1 MAAGKV
7 ITGYSLPYVAKYNVT
22 DGVVSYTEAQK
33 LARGVSVT
41 VSPEGSEDNNFYADN
56 ILAETDAGR
65 FTGGTTTLVVDG
77 LFIAAERFVMG
88 LPAAGEDGWTAYGDD
103 QQVPHVGIGFIVR
116 YMSDGVTSYTPYVL
130 AKNAFKPIEIE
141 ANTQEAEIDW
151 QTTSLEAATM
161 RGDDSNHNWKYVG
174 ADFATEAEAEAALR
188 AKLGVSEQSG
198 GGGEEPA
205 DPAEP
210 EG

>member
-22 DGVVSYTEAQK
+22 DGVVSYSDAQK
-33 LARGVSVT
+33 LASGVSVN

-65 FTGGTTTLVVDG
+65 FTGGTTTLLVGG
-77 LFIAAERFVMG
+77 LFIAAERFIMG

-151 QTTSLEAATM
+151 QTQELTFNML
-161 RGDDSNHNWKYVG
+161 RDDSTNHDWKMVG
-174 ADFATEAEAEAALR
+174 TALTTEALAEAKIKTAL
-188 AKLGVSEQSG
+188 GIS
-198 GGGEEPA
+198 
-205 DPAEP
+205 
-210 EG
+210 